1 MGGTPVE
8 DIKPKSYL
16 VLIKDS
22 EACLTHMFFVF
33 FLYIPYFIIF
43 DLNKNELESESHL
56 QMSKSLF
63 ALLLL
68 MGRPLR

>member
-8 DIKPKSYL
+8 NIKPNSHL
-16 VLIKDS
+16 MLIKDS
-22 EACLTHMFFVF
+22 EACLTHFF
-33 FLYIPYFIIF
+33 FLYILRFIIF

-56 QMSKSLF
+56 QMSKSLS
-63 ALLLL
+63 ALLL